1 MPSLNKQPGSEFVED
16 ANIPSLYEYSRIE
29 ARGNGQLSIQ
39 NKNAN
44 SLQDLIL
51 NHDNQRSSTQDPN
64 FSGIGGKNAMLGIPS
79 FLTYPLDLGTN
90 KRFHHF
96 IVFNIYQ
103 GTSDEITL
111 AEREINQ
118 QSSTLL
124 AKGGP
129 QFGSQMDFTVSAVAN
144 ENQLRNQGFTA
155 KQIEN
160 FIKAY
165 NGSTG
170 GPMVVGGITANE
182 RILFIDKAF
191 QGQFTNLFG
200 EKLAAEDS
208 GIFGKALGLLKGVA
222 GTVGSITN
230 EALQVLT
237 DTINA
242 TIRDYTDPANQPQRN
257 ENQVGASGR
266 KVNRPK
272 TEQGILLANR
282 RFNFAN
288 VKSKDTICL
297 YMPLKIVFNDQL
309 IYSDGDSMGM
319 TKSLLDALSGKR
331 GASSAVLEKA
341 GVGAISNLVSKAT
354 NAIGV
359 GDVNIQALRNASTR
373 SVANPRKESLFE
385 GVQIRTHSF
394 SFEFAPRN
402 AEEAQM
408 SLDII
413 KMLRY
418 HAYPGLLGGGGH
430 FFTFPAEFEATFYT
444 IDPNGI
450 VLVND
455 NLPKMAR
462 LALQSVSV
470 DYAGAGE
477 YKTFKDAKPALMRV
491 DLQFQEMEQLTSEHI
506 IHGY

>member
-1 MPSLNKQPGSEFVED
+1 MPSINKQPGTEYTED

-29 ARGNGQLSIQ
+29 ARANGQLSIQ
-39 NKNAN
+39 NKNID

-51 NHDNQRSSTQDPN
+51 DSKNQRSSTQDPN

-111 AEREINQ
+111 KQREINQ
-118 QSSTLL
+118 MASTSL
-124 AKGGP
+124 AKGGM
-129 QFGSQMDFTVSAVAN
+129 QFGGQLNGIAAVAN
-144 ENQLRNQGFTA
+144 ESDLRNQGFTP
-155 KQIEN
+155 KQIRE
-160 FIKAY
+160 FIDAY
-165 NGSTG
+165 NGATG
-170 GPMVVGGITANE
+170 SVMVVGGITANE
-182 RILFIDKAF
+182 RILAIDKLF
-191 QGQFTNLFG
+191 QGQFNNIFG
-200 EKLAAEDS
+200 DKLAAED
-208 GIFGKALGLLKGVA
+208 
-222 GTVGSITN
+222 GTVGVAIGAVKALAAIVGDITN
-230 EALQVLT
+230 DAIGLLT
-237 DTINA
+237 ETINSS
-242 TIRDYTDPANQPQRN
+242 IRDYTDPANQPQRN

-266 KVNRPK
+266 KVNRQK
-272 TEQGILLANR
+272 NEQGILLANR

-288 VKSKDTICL
+288 TKSKDTICL
-297 YMPLKIVFNDQL
+297 YMPLKISFNDQL
-309 IYSDGDSMGM
+309 IYSENDMGM
-319 TKSLLDALSGKR
+319 TKNLLDALAGKR
-331 GASSAVLEKA
+331 GASSALLEKA
-341 GVGAISNLVSKAT
+341 GVGAISNLIGKAT
-354 NAIGV
+354 SSV
-359 GDVNIQALRNASTR
+359 GLESINVQSLRNANTR
-373 SVANPRKESLFE
+373 SVTNPRRETLFSD
-385 GVQIRTHSF
+385 VTTRTHSF

-402 AEEAQM
+402 VEEAQM

-444 IDPNGI
+444 IDPNGV

-455 NLPKMAR
+455 NLPKMGR

-470 DYAGAGE
+470 DYSGAGDF
-477 YKTFKDAKPALMRV
+477 KTFKDAKPAFMRM
-491 DLQFQEMEQLTSEHI
+491 DLAFSEMEQLTSEHI